1 MSTVTEE
8 TKIVNPEPNADSDNV
23 APSQI
28 LMIEDIQKLLPH
40 RYPFLLVDRIVDFVP
55 NKSATGIKNVTFNEP
70 FFQGHFPNRPI
81 MPG

>member
-55 NKSATGIKNVTFNEP
+55 NKSATGIKNVTFRQAN
-70 FFQGHFPNRPI
+70 FSWGSA
-81 MPG
+81 G